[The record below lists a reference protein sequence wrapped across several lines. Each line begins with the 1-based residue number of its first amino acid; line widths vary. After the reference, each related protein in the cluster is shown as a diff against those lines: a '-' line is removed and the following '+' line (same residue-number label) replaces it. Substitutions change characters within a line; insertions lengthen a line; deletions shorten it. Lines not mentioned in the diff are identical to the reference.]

1 MTSDM
6 PLPRLIEDRAARPAL
21 LSRTMNFRLMP
32 RRISARNCVQ
42 LENRLGGG
50 LEAGRWAFRRGQR
63 RRVHPVGREK
73 QCGAQAIRLPDEGAI
88 FMTEV
93 TP

>member
-21 LSRTMNFRLMP
+21 LSRTMNFRLGEY
-32 RRISARNCVQ
+32 RQGIVYS

>member
-32 RRISARNCVQ
+32 RRISAR
-42 LENRLGGG
+42 
-50 LEAGRWAFRRGQR
+50 RRGQR

>member
-6 PLPRLIEDRAARPAL
+6 PLPRLIEGRAARPAL
-21 LSRTMNFRLMP
+21 CHGEYRQGIVYS
-32 RRISARNCVQ
+32 

-73 QCGAQAIRLPDEGAI
+73 PVSYTHLTLP
-88 FMTEV
+88 T
-93 TP
+93 TPYV

>member
-21 LSRTMNFRLMP
+21 LSRTMNFRGEY
-32 RRISARNCVQ
+32 RQGIVYS
-42 LENRLGGG
+42 LENRRGGG

>member
-6 PLPRLIEDRAARPAL
+6 PLPRLIEGRAARPAL
-21 LSRTMNFRLMP
+21 LSRTMNFRLCHGEY
-32 RRISARNCVQ
+32 RQGIVYS

>member
-6 PLPRLIEDRAARPAL
+6 PLPRLIEGRAARPAL
-21 LSRTMNFRLMP
+21 CHGEYRQGIVYS
-32 RRISARNCVQ
+32 

-63 RRVHPVGREK
+63 RRDLLWAGKNSAARRPYACRMK
-73 QCGAQAIRLPDEGAI
+73 APSS
-88 FMTEV
+88 
-93 TP
+93 

>member
-32 RRISARNCVQ
+32 RRISARIVYS

>member
-6 PLPRLIEDRAARPAL
+6 PLPRLIEGRAARPAL
-21 LSRTMNFRLMP
+21 CHGEYRQGIVYS
-32 RRISARNCVQ
+32 
-42 LENRLGGG
+42 LENRLGDG

>member
-6 PLPRLIEDRAARPAL
+6 PLPRLIEGRAARPAL

-32 RRISARNCVQ
+32 RRISARIVYS

-50 LEAGRWAFRRGQR
+50 LDGPLGAARGGAYILWAGKNSAARRPYACR
-63 RRVHPVGREK
+63 MKAPSS
-73 QCGAQAIRLPDEGAI
+73 
-88 FMTEV
+88 
-93 TP
+93 